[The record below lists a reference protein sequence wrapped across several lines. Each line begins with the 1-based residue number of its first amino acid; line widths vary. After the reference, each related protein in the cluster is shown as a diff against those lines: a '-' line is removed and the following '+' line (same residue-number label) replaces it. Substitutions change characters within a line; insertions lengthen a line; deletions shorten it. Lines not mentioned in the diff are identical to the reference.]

1 MSTLFY
7 ERRQMTLGDLG
18 KIPDFIA
25 PTEGI
30 RIERCRIPDICHIL
44 RIFRRDFRNFIA
56 GRRTERN
63 PIDIILV
70 FHTEIIRRFYGIT
83 VGKTHNRIHS
93 VNIGIVAVFF
103 KHNIDTTETI
113 RYCVLIQ
120 RGYTAETDHYAVGY
134 FRINTARKITIIYVS
149 EIMRDNARP
158 GYGNGLTVVGYS
170 DGTVFCIAVF
180 DKSVIGI
187 GKNRTV

>member
-18 KIPDFIA
+18 EIPDFIA

-30 RIERCRIPDICHIL
+30 RIERCRIPDIRHIL

-63 PIDIILV
+63 PIDIMLV

-93 VNIGIVAVFF
+93 ANIGIVAVFF
-103 KHNIDTTETI
+103 KHNIDITETV

-120 RGYTAETDHYAVGY
+120 RGYASQD
-134 FRINTARKITIIYVS
+134 
-149 EIMRDNARP
+149 RP
-158 GYGNGLTVVGYS
+158 LRRRLLY
-170 DGTVFCIAVF
+170 
-180 DKSVIGI
+180 
-187 GKNRTV
+187 GKNTELPGLASTSFIAPSPPLESNVIV